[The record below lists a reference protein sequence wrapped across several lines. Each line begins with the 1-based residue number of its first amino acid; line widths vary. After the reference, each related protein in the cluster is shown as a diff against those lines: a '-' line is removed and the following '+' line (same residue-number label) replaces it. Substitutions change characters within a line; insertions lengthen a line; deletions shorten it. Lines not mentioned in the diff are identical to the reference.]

1 MSANT
6 ITKSKASPRINPATI
21 FAEIQAQPPLMRQ
34 EAAKAYIGKMVN
46 WPVTFANAS
55 EQSSGQAH
63 LIFRFDPHDM
73 SMITGNVL
81 LSDYPQLRALRSG
94 ERLRVRGTIRKIDQL
109 FIELDIS
116 KLVFTHSSAPVSAEA
131 AH

>member
-6 ITKSKASPRINPATI
+6 VTKSKTSSRLDPVAIL
-21 FAEIQAQPPLMRQ
+21 AEIQAQPPLMRQ
-34 EAAKAYIGKMVN
+34 EAAKAYIGRMVN

-55 EQSSGQAH
+55 EQSSGLAH
-63 LIFRFDPHDM
+63 LIFRFDSHHIN
-73 SMITGNVL
+73 MITGNVS

-109 FIELDIS
+109 FIELDII
-116 KLVFTHSSAPVSAEA
+116 KLVFTQPAPVLADSV
-131 AH
+131 

>member
-1 MSANT
+1 M
-6 ITKSKASPRINPATI
+6 
-21 FAEIQAQPPLMRQ
+21 QAQPPLMRQ
-34 EAAKAYIGKMVN
+34 EAAKAYLGKMVN

-63 LIFRFDPHDM
+63 LIFCFD
-73 SMITGNVL
+73 SYGINMITGNVL

-94 ERLRVRGTIRKIDQL
+94 ERLRVRGAIRKIDQL

-116 KLVFTHSSAPVSAEA
+116 KLVFAHSSAPAA